1 MIVLSIQFESEKC
14 CELNSEFL
22 KRGLFLGSGGGR
34 GCGGVKMSDFH
45 PMGSHLGKIGVV

>member
-1 MIVLSIQFESEKC
+1 MLRIQFESEKY

-22 KRGLFLGSGGGR
+22 RRVLFSGSGGGR